1 MLAPDLLN
9 AFSLGL
15 SVDMAQVWW
24 IDWLF
29 GGLAF
34 LGLAWGMGS
43 RLAIRNGGWV
53 LPAFFVIPIAILLFL
68 NEFSPV
74 YMNARH
80 MSLLVGA
87 FVWRGPG
94 LVGLATPAMGCWRD
108 RRGHGAGHRL
118 QHGELLHPRGVC
130 QGRLHPFGR
139 VYGRA
144 NHAGGRG
151 ALLPA
156 FFLARLRVLSAPRA
170 CARRGGSG
178 RRRWQSTASRCS
190 DRPLEE
196 TETWLRD
203 DIGQRFQRLW
213 VIKSR
218 THPYFDLEDQ
228 IENWLKDHFL
238 MVRNAQFFSHSSLRA
253 QLYLPKIPVF
263 DALPADVAHPVT
275 VEFGDLIRLAG
286 YTGTVAL
293 DSALPSPVK
302 LYWQVLEKPSKRY
315 KYILQL
321 VEQKADGQQTVL
333 SAMER
338 EPYEGDI
345 PTLYWDPGKT
355 ILEFVEM
362 PPPAAPPAPES
373 VLLLDLP
380 DVRSR
385 DAGEAAGDEGRGRG
399 AAARRRDGA
408 AAL

>member
-1 MLAPDLLN
+1 M
-9 AFSLGL
+9 
-15 SVDMAQVWW
+15 
-24 IDWLF
+24 
-29 GGLAF
+29 
-34 LGLAWGMGS
+34 
-43 RLAIRNGGWV
+43 

-87 FVWRGPG
+87 FVLAVGA
-94 LVGLATPAMGCWRD
+94 GLAWIWQRQRWVAGVIAVGMVLAIGYSTVNYYTQEEYAKDDYTRLGEYMAGRIMPGDVVLFYPPSSWRVFEYYLPLAPV
-108 RRGHGAGHRL
+108 HAAAAAGAPL
-118 QHGELLHPRGVC
+118 A
-130 QGRLHPFGR
+130 
-139 VYGRA
+139 VYGLP
-144 NHAGGRG
+144 
-151 ALLPA
+151 LLN
-156 FFLARLRVLSAPRA
+156 
-170 CARRGGSG
+170 
-178 RRRWQSTASRCS
+178 
-190 DRPLEE
+190 RPLEE

-321 VEQKADGQQTVL
+321 MEQKPDGQQNVL
-333 SAMER
+333 ASVER

-345 PTLYWDPGKT
+345 PTLNWDPGKT

-362 PPPAAPPAPES
+362 APPATPPAPES
-373 VLLLDLP
+373 DLYWTFQMYDP
-380 DVRSR
+380 
-385 DAGEAAGDEGRGRG
+385 ETLEKLPGDEGGGRG
-399 AAARRRDGA
+399 TAARRRDGA